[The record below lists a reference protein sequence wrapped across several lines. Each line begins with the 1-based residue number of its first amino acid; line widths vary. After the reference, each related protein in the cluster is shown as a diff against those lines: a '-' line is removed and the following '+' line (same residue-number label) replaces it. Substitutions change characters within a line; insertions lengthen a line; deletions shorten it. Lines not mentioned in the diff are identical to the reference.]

1 MSLSSKK
8 QLMVDVSKM
17 YYNHGMSQK
26 EIAAEL
32 GISRGYVCQLM
43 DQARKDGIVEIRVND
58 LYDADTDLER
68 HVKEL
73 LGLDKVKI
81 VETKHS
87 KNRSFLTSEVIKEA
101 CCYIETIIKSN
112 MIVAYTW
119 GSTIYEIST
128 NMRRHHDIR
137 NVTSIQLC
145 GGTTN
150 LEKKIYTAEI
160 SSNIAAAYNGTPL
173 FIPLPVLVQNADI
186 KRAVYSDNIMSKTLN
201 ISKEADVA
209 LFTVG
214 SFGEENIL
222 YRGGYIDS
230 DSIRRLMKKDAVGDI
245 CAHFI
250 DQYGEVCDQELDDR
264 TISIDLNDF
273 ARIKQK
279 VCIAM
284 GPNKVK
290 TLLGVLRKKYVNAL
304 ITDEETMQSVLK
316 LI

>member
-1 MSLSSKK
+1 MNSKK

-43 DQARKDGIVEIRVND
+43 DLARKEGIVEIKVND
-58 LYDADTDLER
+58 LYDSDTDLER

-73 LGLDKVKI
+73 FGLEMAKI
-81 VETKHS
+81 VEIKHL
-87 KNRSFLTSEVIKEA
+87 KNKSFLTAEVIKEA
-101 CCYIETIIKSN
+101 NSYIETIIKSN

-128 NMRRHHDIR
+128 KMRKRTDIR

-150 LEKKIYTAEI
+150 LEKRIYTSEI
-160 SSNIAAAYNGTPL
+160 STNIAAAYNGTPL
-173 FIPLPVLVQNADI
+173 YIPLPVLVQNADI
-186 KRAVYSDNIMSKTLN
+186 KRAIYSDKNMSSTLN
-201 ISKEADVA
+201 VCKAADVA

-230 DSIRRLMKKDAVGDI
+230 ESIRRLIKKNAAGDL

-250 DQYGEVCDQELDDR
+250 DQHGEVCDKELDDR

-290 TLLGVLRKKYVNAL
+290 TLLGVLRKRYVNAL
-304 ITDEETMQSVLK
+304 ITDEETMLSVLK

>member
-1 MSLSSKK
+1 MSSKK

-17 YYNHGMSQK
+17 YYNYGMSQK

-43 DQARKDGIVEIRVND
+43 DQARKYGIVEIKIND
-58 LYDADTDLER
+58 LSDRDTDLER

-73 LGLDKVKI
+73 FGLEKVKI
-81 VETKHS
+81 VDNKRFRDRT
-87 KNRSFLTSEVIKEA
+87 FLTSEVIREA
-101 CCYIETIIKSN
+101 CNYIESIIKCN

-119 GSTIYEIST
+119 GSTIYEVST
-128 NMRRHHDIR
+128 KMRKRADIK
-137 NVTSIQLC
+137 NVTSIQLS

-173 FIPLPVLVQNADI
+173 FIPLPVLVQSAEI
-186 KRAVYSDNIMSKTLN
+186 RKAIYSDSIMNQTLN
-201 ISKEADVA
+201 ISKQADIA

-230 DSIRRLMKKDAVGDI
+230 DSIRRLMQKNAVGDI
-245 CAHFI
+245 CCHFI

-264 TISIDLNDF
+264 TISIDLEDF
-273 ARIKQK
+273 AKIKKK

-290 TLLGVLRKKYVNAL
+290 ALLGALRKNYVDAL
-304 ITDEETMQSVLK
+304 ITDDQTMQSVLK
-316 LI
+316 LA